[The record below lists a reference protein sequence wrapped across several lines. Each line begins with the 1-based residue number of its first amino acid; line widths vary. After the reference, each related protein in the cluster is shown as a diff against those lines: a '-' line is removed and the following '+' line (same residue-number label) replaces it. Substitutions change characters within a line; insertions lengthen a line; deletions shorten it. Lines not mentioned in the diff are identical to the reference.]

1 MLPEERYTRNS
12 ASIIRMEYG
21 DSFDA
26 RVAAHIN
33 NTSLGGRFD
42 INEIALQAL
51 KISESRNYYP
61 MGSSLPTAPDRTEL
75 ISTML
80 NEQQAGQQIV
90 AYVFNRQSDG
100 NMNLDRVF
108 ERGEYSAHDVDMRL
122 SGTLKVETVRDAG
135 SQLIGRSYLMVY
147 DVTNLRQALRS
158 TAKAFFTVA
167 GFNSSSRSEPR
178 KFEMESGLIDR
189 ARFGMRRLPSRGACR
204 SAYRRDRDRM
214 CGE

>member
-1 MLPEERYTRNS
+1 MKTRYSYIFLLLLTACLSPAQGQDQGEMLPEERYTRNS

-147 DVTNLRQALRS
+147 DVTNLRQEYSGEGDSRELYWKATAALYLYKLNWDEQDLD
-158 TAKAFFTVA
+158 TF
-167 GFNSSSRSEPR
+167 
-178 KFEMESGLIDR
+178 
-189 ARFGMRRLPSRGACR
+189 
-204 SAYRRDRDRM
+204 Y
-214 CGE
+214 